1 MSKRYNLLNKR
12 KKRKVIKKYIIN
24 RHENGILFNL
34 NDTKEK
40 NNKINIFSNLIEEK
54 NIYLKIDKKDQ
65 QKQTL
70 SLPMNI
76 SNFLCRLFSN
86 Y

>member
-54 NIYLKIDKKDQ
+54 NIYLKSEKKDK
-65 QKQTL
+65 QKETL

-76 SNFLCRLFSN
+76 
-86 Y
+86 